1 MMLLVFRQFGQRL
14 NYPLLFQL
22 YELMN
27 SMLGCFYRRDDFDFA
42 GRYDDPQLLCP
53 LAAPDL
59 VGKC

>member
-14 NYPLLFQL
+14 DYPLLLQL

-27 SMLGCFYRRDDFDFA
+27 SLLGRFYRRDDFDFA
-42 GRYDDPQLLCP
+42 GRYDDPQLLCT